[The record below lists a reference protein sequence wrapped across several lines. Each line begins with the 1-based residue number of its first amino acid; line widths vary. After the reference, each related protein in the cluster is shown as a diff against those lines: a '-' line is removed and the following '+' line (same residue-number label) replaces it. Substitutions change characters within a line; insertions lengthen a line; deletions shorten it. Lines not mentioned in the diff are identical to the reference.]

1 MEQVVEELK
10 ALRLEMENL
19 KKANAD
25 RNAAMAMDEE
35 QEGPSDAEDPSWGR
49 ILMPTT
55 VEPTQPSAQF
65 LCQVL
70 SSPPPIDKLKAS
82 EKVMPCYAN
91 IPLTPPPRKNRID
104 TQLYTGQKK
113 LEHAMHMITHHLETG
128 DQEAIGIGAAWI
140 RSAWEDMHQQRRTL
154 MAGKQAFK
162 LDPRADDTRPR
173 LLTKEEEQKIQ
184 RQRRPK
190 PRARPFW
197 GEAQSSNFRPTEAP
211 HYRSKTPTTPRGKGK
226 GKGKGKTM

>member
-1 MEQVVEELK
+1 MDL
-10 ALRLEMENL
+10 ENL

-25 RNAAMAMDEE
+25 RSAAMAMDEE
-35 QEGPSDAEDPSWGR
+35 QEGASDVEDPSWGS
-49 ILMPTT
+49 LLKPTT
-55 VEPTQPSAQF
+55 VEPSTSNAQF

-70 SSPPPIDKLKAS
+70 SSPPPTDKLKAS
-82 EKVMPCYAN
+82 EKIMPCYAH

-113 LEHAMHMITHHLETG
+113 LEHAMHMLTHHLETG
-128 DQEAIGIGAAWI
+128 DNESIGIGAAWI
-140 RSAWEDMHQQRRTL
+140 RSAWEDMHQQRRSL

-162 LDPRADDTRPR
+162 LDPRTDDTRPR

-197 GEAQSSNFRPTEAP
+197 GESQSSNFRPTEQP
-211 HYRSKTPTTPRGKGK
+211 HYRSKTPTTPRGKGR
-226 GKGKGKTM
+226 GKGKGKAM